1 MAEFIVGLAIL
12 ADKGSMLIKMFTFFE
27 CSSVSILYVLN
38 CCFKEVHI
46 FKPATSKEGN
56 SEVYVI
62 GIGFKKHAISQEIIE
77 KMICNFKS
85 DKNMLQ
91 LDIIP
96 KKFQEQVVEA
106 ARLFM
111 NHQVS
116 VIEGNIRSF
125 RKFDKYENDRIKA
138 MKYQLVEEY
147 VKLYKLTPIRED
159 QKILHG
165 MQVNNDINL
174 NVRVHSGSHSE
185 RMIFFHLSRRDQ
197 YQVNR
202 FQAEVFL
209 KFSSLWNIPQV
220 FFDRLKQFYDSIFEN
235 DLNSSC
241 AALKLSNTSLI
252 PNGFINLIYG
262 RPIEK
267 VVSSKFILVTLVKF
281 LNEIRSYLADT
292 GEDFNGKRV
301 NIVGNQLTIDPE
313 FFRRTSYEVYEKE
326 VVKNLL
332 NFLFNG
338 DSECLIVDG
347 LPLFTQFMVGVVL
360 FLSLFVFQE
369 VHFKRSSGTI
379 SFKASMPKGKE
390 NLEILIKILENS
402 QSTVAILGITNTKSL
417 FTHSQDFYKS
427 VIDYNNHLCLKF
439 CSFYLNISNNL

>member
-1 MAEFIVGLAIL
+1 MISQTLENWIFGEDYDGDILKETNIRSLISYCKLLGPVNLVTGDGSIDCLDQPESQEEFVAKLHMAEFIVGLAIL

-209 KFSSLWNIPQV
+209 KFSSL
-220 FFDRLKQFYDSIFEN
+220 
-235 DLNSSC
+235 
-241 AALKLSNTSLI
+241 
-252 PNGFINLIYG
+252 
-262 RPIEK
+262 
-267 VVSSKFILVTLVKF
+267 
-281 LNEIRSYLADT
+281 
-292 GEDFNGKRV
+292 
-301 NIVGNQLTIDPE
+301 
-313 FFRRTSYEVYEKE
+313 
-326 VVKNLL
+326 
-332 NFLFNG
+332 
-338 DSECLIVDG
+338 
-347 LPLFTQFMVGVVL
+347 
-360 FLSLFVFQE
+360 
-369 VHFKRSSGTI
+369 
-379 SFKASMPKGKE
+379 
-390 NLEILIKILENS
+390 
-402 QSTVAILGITNTKSL
+402 
-417 FTHSQDFYKS
+417 
-427 VIDYNNHLCLKF
+427 
-439 CSFYLNISNNL
+439 